1 MPAKPKIST
10 SELLVGNYPKSSV
23 KLKPTEKEIL
33 RETMKK
39 LENKEELFPESNQR
53 VRDMIENSNIKQIMK
68 GKVMK
73 TVDDKWAVE
82 FQSDLHGFGVGHGDT
97 ILIELVLNPNDSI
110 WIGKEVEVE
119 TIEYSAHTFLPSK
132 VRLVTTK
139 EKEMVNGPQ
148 HYGGK
153 DNPYEVIKVCEA
165 WELDQDAYLF
175 NVVKY
180 VARAGKKDKTKEIE
194 DLKKAAFYLD
204 RKIKNLEK

>member
-110 WIGKEVEVE
+110 WIGKEVDVE